1 MAIPQLWISIQGP
14 NPLLVISTRA
24 WNLQHLAPQRKLV
37 LETNQIGSNDII
49 LIHGADAPTL
59 AHLVEKICSK
69 HGLEEHQILRI
80 KVKIGDKLFNVG
92 LDDGRDWAHILGVIA
107 RNGSGAELV
116 FWI

>member
-1 MAIPQLWISIQGP
+1 MGKIDSYLESP
-14 NPLLVISTRA
+14 
-24 WNLQHLAPQRKLV
+24 APCTPEKQQPEFV
-37 LETNQIGSNDII
+37 VETNQIDYNNII
-49 LIHGADAPTL
+49 LIHGADAPKL
-59 AHLVEKICSK
+59 AHLVEKICPK

-80 KVKIGDKLFNVG
+80 KVKMEDKFFNVG